1 MWDESIKT
9 PTTSNKMLNLSLY
22 YVGTKIRVKFNE
34 DWSKQEKD
42 TFHQVKTVNIYI
54 AYEIERSV
62 NLKC

>member
-1 MWDESIKT
+1 
-9 PTTSNKMLNLSLY
+9 MLNLSLY

-42 TFHQVKTVNIYI
+42 TFNQVKTVNIYI